1 VMRLQYHSTIEG
13 WLSTMAVQAIR
24 NFDDTF

>member
-1 VMRLQYHSTIEG
+1 LQYHSTIEG